1 MPSITSNQEPGLGFL
16 LGDLGRLLRRE
27 YDRRVQQEGLGLTRA
42 QWLILRQVSEHEG
55 CLQRELAEAL
65 QIEASTVGRHVERL
79 VAAGWLER
87 RDDVWDGRAYRLH
100 LQPKARNTLARLKR
114 LTVELR
120 DEYFAGIPPERR
132 EALIDNLQII
142 KRNVLASRVRTG
154 SWPPDHAIHH
164 ANLPTG

>member
-1 MPSITSNQEPGLGFL
+1 MTSTAANHEPGLGFL
-16 LGDLGRLLRRE
+16 LSDLGRLLRRE

-65 QIEASTVGRHVERL
+65 RIEASTVGRHVERL

-87 RDDVWDGRAYRLH
+87 RDDAWDGRAYRLH

-114 LTVELR
+114 LTVALR
-120 DEYFAGIPPERR
+120 DEYFAGLSPERR
-132 EALIDNLQII
+132 EALISDLQII
-142 KRNVLASRVRTG
+142 QRNLLASRVRTG
-154 SWPPDHAIHH
+154 GWPPDHAIHQEIP
-164 ANLPTG
+164 PTH